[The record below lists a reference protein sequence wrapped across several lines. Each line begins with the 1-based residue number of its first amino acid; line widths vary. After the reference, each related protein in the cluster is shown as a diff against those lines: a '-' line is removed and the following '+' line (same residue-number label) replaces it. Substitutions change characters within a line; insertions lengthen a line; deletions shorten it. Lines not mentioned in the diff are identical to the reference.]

1 MFLFRSSLIVRL
13 FPRRFFHGPTVVNG
27 MARFLGGSFLGPPVI
42 VRLFPRRFF
51 HGPMMVNGMRVPL
64 DMTDSKRK
72 RNYIEKICLYNCFTH
87 CINVYGK
94 ERKANVYVSDMF
106 IQLFYTLYLIYMEKK
121 VKQMFMEMICL
132 YNCFIRCI

>member
-1 MFLFRSSLIVRL
+1 MFLFRPSFIVRL
-13 FPRRFFHGPTVVNG
+13 FPRRFFHGPTMVNG
-27 MARFLGGSFLGPPVI
+27 MVRFLGGSFLGPPVI

-51 HGPMMVNGMRVPL
+51 HGPMVVNGMRVPL

-72 RNYIEKICLYNCFTH
+72 RKYIEKICLYNCFTH
-87 CINVYGK
+87 CIDLYGK
-94 ERKANVYVSDMF
+94 ERKANVYGNDMF
-106 IQLFYTLYLIYMEKK
+106 IQLFYTLYLIYMEMK

>member
-1 MFLFRSSLIVRL
+1 MFLFGSSLIVRL
-13 FPRRFFHGPTVVNG
+13 FPRRFCHGPTVVNG

-51 HGPMMVNGMRVPL
+51 HGPMVVNGMRVPL

-72 RNYIEKICLYNCFTH
+72 RKYIEKICLYNCFTH
-87 CINVYGK
+87 CIDLYGK
-94 ERKANVYVSDMF
+94 ERKTNVYGNDMS

-121 VKQMFMEMICL
+121 VKQMFMERICL
-132 YNCFIRCI
+132 YNCFICCI

>member
-1 MFLFRSSLIVRL
+1 
-13 FPRRFFHGPTVVNG
+13 
-27 MARFLGGSFLGPPVI
+27 
-42 VRLFPRRFF
+42 
-51 HGPMMVNGMRVPL
+51 MRVPL

-72 RNYIEKICLYNCFTH
+72 RKYIEKICLYNFLH
-87 CINVYGK
+87 IVFDLFGK
-94 ERKANVYVSDMF
+94 ESKANVYSNDMF